1 MVRGAQFCSCSL
13 RLQTK
18 LAKVKKVVTIGGGTG
33 SFMLLTGLK
42 KYPIE
47 LSAIVSMADDGGS
60 TGVLRDELGVL
71 PPGDVR
77 QCLVALSDSSEIL
90 RKLLNYRFENG
101 GLKGH
106 NFGNL
111 LLSAL
116 EKISGNFNKAVEEA
130 IKILNVRGEVIPVT
144 NQDARLYLELL
155 NGKILEGEDE
165 INHNFNIEKVGTKKI
180 YYSPKVKANPK
191 AIRRILGAD
200 LIVIGPG
207 NHFCSI
213 IPNFL
218 VDGISEAIKRSKAK
232 IVFNCNLVNK
242 KGHTEK
248 FTLDDYV
255 DSIESFIG
263 KKRINH
269 VTFNIQRPSQKLVSK
284 YESRRE
290 SIIKFDEKCRE
301 RRSYQIIKADFLSK
315 KRISFHPADAISNI
329 RSFIRHDSDKLAKAL
344 MMIIDRRVAGIP
356 ANRRSRNNLKNK

>member
-1 MVRGAQFCSCSL
+1 
-13 RLQTK
+13 
-18 LAKVKKVVTIGGGTG
+18 
-33 SFMLLTGLK
+33 
-42 KYPIE
+42 
-47 LSAIVSMADDGGS
+47 MADDGGS

-77 QCLVALSDSSEIL
+77 QCLVALSESSEIL
-90 RKLLNYRFENG
+90 RKLLNYRFEDG

-106 NFGNL
+106 SFGNL

-130 IKILNVRGEVIPVT
+130 IKILNVKGEIIPVT
-144 NQDARLYLELL
+144 NQDARLYLELK
-155 NGKILEGEDE
+155 NGKILKGEDE

-191 AIRRILGAD
+191 AIRRILEAD

-207 NHFCSI
+207 NHYCSI
-213 IPNFL
+213 VPNFL

-232 IVFNCNLVNK
+232 VVYNCNLVNK

-248 FTLDDYV
+248 FKLDDYV

-263 KKRINH
+263 KKRISY
-269 VTFNIQRPSQKLVSK
+269 VTFNIRKPSQKLILK
-284 YESRRE
+284 YESRKE

-301 RRSYQIIKADFLSK
+301 YRSYQIIKADLLSK
-315 KRISFHPADAISNI
+315 KKVSFHPADAISNI
-329 RSFIRHDSDKLAKAL
+329 RSFIRHDSDKLARVL
-344 MMIIDRRVAGIP
+344 MMTIGQRVP
-356 ANRRSRNNLKNK
+356 RVSPNRRSKNNLKNK